1 MHAIAE
7 TFEHQIKSVRYPER
21 CKRNRL
27 FSYRFVRVTVT
38 TLVTLCFVLA
48 TDLPP
53 PTRQTRSDPPSV
65 ITCNT

>member
-1 MHAIAE
+1 MHSIAE
-7 TFEHQIKSVRYPER
+7 AFKRQIKSVRYPER

-27 FSYRFVRVTVT
+27 FSHRFVHVTVT
-38 TLVTLCFVLA
+38 TLVILCFVLD

-53 PTRQTRSDPPSV
+53 PTRQTRSDPPFV